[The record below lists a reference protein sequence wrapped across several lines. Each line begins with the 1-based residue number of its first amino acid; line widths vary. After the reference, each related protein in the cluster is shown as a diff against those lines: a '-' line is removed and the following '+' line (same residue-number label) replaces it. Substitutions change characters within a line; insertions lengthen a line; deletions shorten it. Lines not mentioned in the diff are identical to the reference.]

1 MLDGII
7 VINKTKGCT
16 SHDVVSKVK
25 RILNEKVGHT
35 GTLDPNATGVLPLLL
50 GKGTK
55 FSKYLINH
63 DKKYIATLKL
73 GVKTTT
79 ADVEGEI
86 IEREDVDEN
95 IFDEKYISEVLK
107 CFVGNLIQT
116 PPIYSAIKVK
126 GKKLYEYARNNIE
139 IEIPK
144 RNIEIYSINLI
155 EFNKEDKTIMFEVEC
170 SKGTYIRSLCED
182 IAEKLGTIGYM
193 KELRRTKVGEFC
205 LAEAVTIE
213 ELENNKANEIWL
225 KNKIISLEDLLK
237 NNGCINLKKKEIQKF
252 FNGVKLK
259 CSNEN
264 GIYKIFYDGIFFG
277 TGVVESK
284 LLKRDIV
291 IVNDNNEFYNEGDE
305 D

>member
-1 MLDGII
+1 MDGII
-7 VINKTKGCT
+7 VVDKSKEVT
-16 SHDVVSKVK
+16 SNDVVNKVK
-25 RILNEKVGHT
+25 RMLNVKVGHT

-155 EFNKEDKTIMFEVEC
+155 EFNKEDKTIIFEVEC

>member
-1 MLDGII
+1 MDGII
-7 VINKTKGCT
+7 VVDKSKEVT
-16 SHDVVSKVK
+16 SNDVVNKVK
-25 RILNEKVGHT
+25 RMLNVKVGHT

-139 IEIPK
+139 IGIPK
-144 RNIEIYSINLI
+144 RNIEIYTINL
-155 EFNKEDKTIMFEVEC
+155 M
-170 SKGTYIRSLCED
+170 
-182 IAEKLGTIGYM
+182 
-193 KELRRTKVGEFC
+193 
-205 LAEAVTIE
+205 
-213 ELENNKANEIWL
+213 
-225 KNKIISLEDLLK
+225 IITTS
-237 NNGCINLKKKEIQKF
+237 
-252 FNGVKLK
+252 
-259 CSNEN
+259 
-264 GIYKIFYDGIFFG
+264 
-277 TGVVESK
+277 
-284 LLKRDIV
+284 
-291 IVNDNNEFYNEGDE
+291 
-305 D
+305 

>member
-1 MLDGII
+1 MDGII
-7 VINKTKGCT
+7 VVDKSKEVT
-16 SHDVVSKVK
+16 SNDVVNKVK
-25 RILNEKVGHT
+25 RMLNVKVGHT

-86 IEREDVDEN
+86 IERKDVDEN

-155 EFNKEDKTIMFEVEC
+155 EFNKENKTIVFEVEC

-182 IAEKLGTIGYM
+182 IAEKLETIGYM

-237 NNGCINLKKKEIQKF
+237 NNDCINLKKKEIQKF

-264 GIYKIFYDGIFFG
+264 GIYKIYYDGMFLG
-277 TGVVESK
+277 TGVVESE

-291 IVNDNNEFYNEGDE
+291 VVDDNSDFYNEGDE
-305 D
+305 N

>member
-1 MLDGII
+1 MDGII
-7 VINKTKGCT
+7 VVDKSKEVT
-16 SHDVVSKVK
+16 SNDVVNKVK
-25 RILNEKVGHT
+25 RMLNVKVGHT
-35 GTLDPNATGVLPLLL
+35 GTLDPKATGVLPLLL

>member
-1 MLDGII
+1 MDGII
-7 VINKTKGCT
+7 VVDKSKEVT
-16 SHDVVSKVK
+16 SNDVVNKVK
-25 RILNEKVGHT
+25 RMLNVKVGHT

-139 IEIPK
+139 IKIPK

-170 SKGTYIRSLCED
+170 AKGTYIRSLCED

>member
-1 MLDGII
+1 MDGII
-7 VINKTKGCT
+7 VVDKSKEVT
-16 SHDVVSKVK
+16 SNDVVNKVK
-25 RILNEKVGHT
+25 RIFKKKVGHT

>member
-1 MLDGII
+1 M
-7 VINKTKGCT
+7 
-16 SHDVVSKVK
+16 
-25 RILNEKVGHT
+25 
-35 GTLDPNATGVLPLLL
+35 
-50 GKGTK
+50 
-55 FSKYLINH
+55 
-63 DKKYIATLKL
+63 
-73 GVKTTT
+73 
-79 ADVEGEI
+79 
-86 IEREDVDEN
+86 
-95 IFDEKYISEVLK
+95 K

-252 FNGVKLK
+252 FYGVKLK

>member
-1 MLDGII
+1 MDGII
-7 VINKTKGCT
+7 VVDKSKEVT
-16 SHDVVSKVK
+16 SNDVVNKVK
-25 RILNEKVGHT
+25 RMLNVKVGHT

-63 DKKYIATLKL
+63 DKKYIATLRL

-155 EFNKEDKTIMFEVEC
+155 EFNKEDKTLVFEVEC

>member
-1 MLDGII
+1 MDGII
-7 VINKTKGCT
+7 VVDKSKEVT
-16 SHDVVSKVK
+16 SNDVVNKVK
-25 RILNEKVGHT
+25 RMLNVKVGHT

>member
-1 MLDGII
+1 MDGII
-7 VINKTKGCT
+7 VVDKSKEVT
-16 SHDVVSKVK
+16 SNDVVNKVK
-25 RILNEKVGHT
+25 RMLNVKVGHT

-86 IEREDVDEN
+86 IERKDVDEN

-155 EFNKEDKTIMFEVEC
+155 EFNKEDKTLVFEVEC

-259 CSNEN
+259 CNNEN

>member
-1 MLDGII
+1 MDGII
-7 VINKTKGCT
+7 VVDKSKEVT
-16 SHDVVSKVK
+16 SNDVVNKVK
-25 RILNEKVGHT
+25 RMLNVKVGHT

-237 NNGCINLKKKEIQKF
+237 NNGGINLKKKEIQKF

>member
-1 MLDGII
+1 MDGII
-7 VINKTKGCT
+7 VVDKSKEVT
-16 SHDVVSKVK
+16 SNDVVNKVK
-25 RILNEKVGHT
+25 RMLNVKVGHT

-291 IVNDNNEFYNEGDE
+291 IVNDNDEFYNEGDE

>member
-1 MLDGII
+1 MDGII
-7 VINKTKGCT
+7 VVDKSKEVT
-16 SHDVVSKVK
+16 SNDVVNKVK
-25 RILNEKVGHT
+25 RMLNVKVGHT

-86 IEREDVDEN
+86 IEREDVDDN

-155 EFNKEDKTIMFEVEC
+155 EFNKEDKTIIFEVEC

>member
-1 MLDGII
+1 MDGII
-7 VINKTKGCT
+7 VVDKSKEVT
-16 SHDVVSKVK
+16 SNDVVNKVK
-25 RILNEKVGHT
+25 RMLNVKVGHT

-193 KELRRTKVGEFC
+193 KELRRTRVGEFC

>member
-1 MLDGII
+1 MDGII
-7 VINKTKGCT
+7 VVDKSKEVT
-16 SHDVVSKVK
+16 SNDVVNKVK
-25 RILNEKVGHT
+25 RMLNVKVGHT

-63 DKKYIATLKL
+63 NKKYIATLKL

>member
-1 MLDGII
+1 MDGII
-7 VINKTKGCT
+7 VVDKSKEVT
-16 SHDVVSKVK
+16 SNDVVNKVK
-25 RILNEKVGHT
+25 RMLNVKVGHT

-155 EFNKEDKTIMFEVEC
+155 EFNKEDKTIVFEVEC

-193 KELRRTKVGEFC
+193 KELRRTRVGEFC
-205 LAEAVTIE
+205 LTEAVTIE
-213 ELENNKANEIWL
+213 ELENNKTNEIWL

-264 GIYKIFYDGIFFG
+264 GIYKIYYEGIFFG
-277 TGVVESK
+277 TGVVENN

-291 IVNDNNEFYNEGDE
+291 IVDDNNDFYNEGDE